1 MALQLRP
8 QDIAVALRLAQHPEE
23 RYELLADALGLSL
36 SATHRAVQRLRQAHL
51 LLPDQRKVNRSAL
64 MEFLQYG
71 ARYAFPPV
79 RGPQVRGMPTAWSV
93 AGLMEQ
99 LSSSSSSSSVV
110 WPDPNGTMRGE
121 SITPLYDGAA
131 NAGRRDKRLHR
142 ALALVDALRIGQ
154 ARERKIA
161 GALLKDEL
169 ASA

>member
-1 MALQLRP
+1 MAPQLRP

-36 SATHRAVQRLRQAHL
+36 SATHRAVQRLRQARL

-64 MEFLQYG
+64 LEFLQYG

-99 LSSSSSSSSVV
+99 LSSSSSSVV

-121 SITPLYDGAA
+121 SITPLYDGAP

-154 ARERKIA
+154 ARERNIA
-161 GALLKDEL
+161 GKLLRDEL
-169 ASA
+169 APA